1 MLRSNFERGSTR
13 WAVRRS
19 QWCAMGLTEEDFT
32 KPKIAV
38 VNSSSTL
45 SVCYIHLDEISQVV
59 QKSIR
64 EHGGLPFEIRT
75 AAPSDFVTSAGKKA
89 RYLLPSRDLIVNDI
103 EVMVEGACL
112 DGMVLL
118 SSCDKTTPAHLMA
131 AARLNI
137 PSIVVPCGYQLG
149 GNCQGRE
156 VDIEE
161 VYKAV
166 GTVATGSMTV
176 DDLECWTKVAI
187 RGPGVCAG
195 LATANSMH
203 IMAEALG
210 MAAPGTTPIRA
221 GSQKLLNATSAAG
234 GAVLRLVRDGLAPR
248 KIITAAAVRNAI
260 RVALAIGASVNVVR
274 HLAAIATEAEL
285 DIDVVGL
292 FESLGAN
299 IPQITQIKPNGP
311 DRIEALEAAGGTR
324 AVQSRLRDRLELDAL
339 TVGGCSLGA
348 VLDQPIEVDAAV
360 VRPIDNPFRPE
371 PGLVILRG
379 NLAPDGAIMK
389 ISAMPGALR
398 QFEGPARVFEDEDS
412 ALQDLAR
419 GGIRPGDV
427 VVLRMMGPVG
437 GPGTVFACSMMAALV
452 GAGLGDSVAVVTD
465 GELSGLNRGITVG
478 QVMPE
483 AACGGPL
490 AVVREGETIRIDVQR
505 RRIDL
510 AVEDLAERVRSWKP
524 PERDLRPGW
533 LAIYSEIVQPIQTG
547 AVLGRRRTGAAQT
560 SRQSSDTLLN
570 PKESES
576 VPNS

>member
-13 WAVRRS
+13 WAVRRA
-19 QWCAMGLTEEDFT
+19 QWCAMGIGEEDFF

-45 SVCYIHLDEISQVV
+45 SVCYIHLDKVSQVV
-59 QKSIR
+59 QQSIR

-149 GNCQGRE
+149 GECNGRE

-176 DDLECWTKVAI
+176 DELECWTKVAI
-187 RGPGVCAG
+187 QGPGVCAG

-203 IMAEALG
+203 MMAEAIG
-210 MAAPGTTPIRA
+210 MATSGTTPIRA
-221 GSQKLLNATSAAG
+221 GSQKLMDAVQAAG
-234 GAVLRLVRDGLAPR
+234 ATITKLIDADLTPR
-248 KIITAAAVRNAI
+248 KIITAAALRNAI
-260 RVALAIGASVNVVR
+260 RVAIAVGASVNVVR

-285 DIDVVGL
+285 DLDVVGL

-311 DRIEALEAAGGTR
+311 DRIEDLEAAGGTR
-324 AVQSRLRDRLELDAL
+324 AVQWQLSDRLELNAL
-339 TVGGCSLGA
+339 TVSGRSLGA
-348 VLDQPIEVDAAV
+348 VLGENVPVKETVIRSVN
-360 VRPIDNPFRPE
+360 NPFRKE

-389 ISAMPGALR
+389 ISALPGALR
-398 QFEGPARVFEDEDS
+398 EFEGPARVFEDEDA
-412 ALQDLAR
+412 ALEQLSKR
-419 GGIRPGDV
+419 GIHAGDV
-427 VVLRMMGPVG
+427 VVLRMMGPAG

-452 GAGLGDSVAVVTD
+452 GAGLGDRVAVVTD

-483 AACGGPL
+483 AAAGGPL
-490 AVVREGETIRIDVQR
+490 AVVREGDMIRIDVPG

-510 AVEDLAERVRSWKP
+510 KVNDLEKRVKNWTP
-524 PERDLRPGW
+524 PVRELRPGW
-533 LAIYSEIVQPIQTG
+533 LSIYSEIVQPIQKG
-547 AVLGRRRTGAAQT
+547 AVLGKRRTPSPPVQ
-560 SRQSSDTLLN
+560 
-570 PKESES
+570 P
-576 VPNS
+576 

>member
-13 WAVRRS
+13 WAVRRA
-19 QWCAMGLTEEDFT
+19 QWCAMGIKEADFE

-59 QKSIR
+59 QQSIR
-64 EHGGLPFEIRT
+64 ERGGLPFEIRT
-75 AAPSDFVTSAGKKA
+75 AAPSDFITSAGKKA

-137 PSIVVPCGYQLG
+137 PAILVACGYQLG
-149 GNCQGRE
+149 GDCGGRA

-166 GTVATGSMTV
+166 GTVATGSMPV
-176 DDLECWTKVAI
+176 NELESWTKVAI
-187 RGPGVCAG
+187 QGPGVCAG

-203 IMAEALG
+203 MMAEALG
-210 MAAPGTTPIRA
+210 MAASATTPIRA
-221 GSQKLLNATSAAG
+221 GSQKLKHAARAAG
-234 GAVLRLVRDGLAPR
+234 ETIMKLVSGNVLPR
-248 KIITAAAVRNAI
+248 QIITASAVRNAI
-260 RVALAIGASVNVVR
+260 RVAIAVGASVNVVR

-285 DIDVVGL
+285 DLDVVGL
-292 FESLGAN
+292 FESLGVD
-299 IPQITQIKPNGP
+299 IPQITQIRPNGP
-311 DRIEALEAAGGTR
+311 DRIEDLDGAGGTH
-324 AVQSRLRDRLELDAL
+324 AVQVQLRQRLELDAL
-339 TVGGCSLGA
+339 TVSGKNLAA
-348 VLDQPIEVDAAV
+348 VLQEAV
-360 VRPIDNPFRPE
+360 AIDERIVRPLGDPFRKD

-389 ISAMPGALR
+389 ISAVPGSVR
-398 QFEGPARVFEDEDS
+398 EFEGPARVFEDEDA
-412 ALQDLAR
+412 ALRELSK
-419 GGIRPGDV
+419 GGIHPGDV
-427 VVLRMMGPVG
+427 VVLRMMGPMG

-452 GAGLGDSVAVVTD
+452 GAGLGDCVAVVTD

-490 AVVREGETIRIDVQR
+490 AVVREGEAIRIDVPG

-510 AVEDLAERVRSWKP
+510 KVGDLENRVREWKP
-524 PERDLRPGW
+524 PIRQLPPGW
-533 LAIYSEIVQPIQTG
+533 LAIYSEIVQPIQQG
-547 AVLGRRRTGAAQT
+547 AVLGRRRSPDA
-560 SRQSSDTLLN
+560 SS
-570 PKESES
+570 SGS
-576 VPNS
+576 

>member
-13 WAVRRS
+13 WAVRRA
-19 QWCAMGLTEEDFT
+19 QWCAMGIKEEDFD

-45 SVCYIHLDEISQVV
+45 SVCYIHLDEISQIV

-64 EHGGLPFEIRT
+64 EHGGLAFEIRT

-89 RYLLPSRDLIVNDI
+89 RYILPSRDLIVNDI

-137 PSIVVPCGYQLG
+137 PSIDVPCGYQLG
-149 GNCQGRE
+149 GECGGRE

-166 GTVATGSMTV
+166 GTVATGRMGV
-176 DDLECWTKVAI
+176 DELECWTKVAI
-187 RGPGVCAG
+187 QGPGVCAG

-203 IMAEALG
+203 MMAEAVG
-210 MAAPGTTPIRA
+210 MAASGTTPIRA
-221 GSQKLLNATSAAG
+221 GSNRLKQAAAAAG
-234 GAVLRLVRDGLAPR
+234 EAIMKLINQDLRPR
-248 KIITAAAVRNAI
+248 QIITPSAIRNAI
-260 RVALAIGASVNVVR
+260 RVAIAVGASVNVVR
-274 HLAAIATEAEL
+274 HLAAIAAEAEL
-285 DIDVVGL
+285 DVDVVAL
-292 FESLGAN
+292 FESLGGN

-311 DRIEALEAAGGTR
+311 DRIEHLDEAGGTR
-324 AVQSRLRDRLELDAL
+324 AVQVQLRERLELETL
-339 TVGGCSLGA
+339 TVSGRTLGE
-348 VLDQPIEVDAAV
+348 VLAEPITINEKII
-360 VRPIDNPFRPE
+360 RPLTNPFRKD

-379 NLAPDGAIMK
+379 NLAPGGAIMK
-389 ISAMPGALR
+389 ISAIPGALR
-398 QFEGPARVFEDEDS
+398 EFEGPARVFEDEDD
-412 ALQDLAR
+412 ALRELGN
-419 GGIRPGDV
+419 GGIHPGDV
-427 VVLRMMGPVG
+427 VVLRMMGPRG

-483 AACGGPL
+483 AAAGGPL
-490 AVVREGETIRIDVQR
+490 AVVREGEMIRIDVAG
-505 RRIDL
+505 RRIDVK
-510 AVEDLAERVRSWKP
+510 AKDLEQRVRQWKP
-524 PERDLRPGW
+524 PARQLPPGW
-533 LAIYSEIVQPIQTG
+533 LAIYSEVVQPIEGG
-547 AVLGRRRTGAAQT
+547 AVLGKRRPH
-560 SRQSSDTLLN
+560 SS
-570 PKESES
+570 PKS
-576 VPNS
+576 

>member
-13 WAVRRS
+13 WAVRRA
-19 QWCAMGLTEEDFT
+19 QWCAMGIKEEDFD

-45 SVCYIHLDEISQVV
+45 SVCYIHLDEISQIV

-64 EHGGLPFEIRT
+64 QHGGLAFEIRT

-89 RYLLPSRDLIVNDI
+89 RYLLPSRDLIVNDV

-112 DGMVLL
+112 DGMVFL

-131 AARLNI
+131 AGRLNI
-137 PSIVVPCGYQLG
+137 PSVVVPCGYQLG
-149 GNCQGRE
+149 GECGGRE

-166 GTVATGSMTV
+166 GTVATGSMRI
-176 DDLECWTKVAI
+176 DELESWTKVAI
-187 RGPGVCAG
+187 QGPGVCAG

-210 MAAPGTTPIRA
+210 MAASGTTPIRA
-221 GSQKLLNATSAAG
+221 GSERLKTVASLAG
-234 GAVLRLVRDGLAPR
+234 DTIMRLIHEDLRPR
-248 KIITAAAVRNAI
+248 KILTASALRNAI
-260 RVALAIGASVNVVR
+260 RVAIAMGASVNVVR
-274 HLAAIATEAEL
+274 HLAAIAAEAEL
-285 DIDVVGL
+285 DLDVVGL

-311 DRIEALEAAGGTR
+311 DRIEHLDAAGGTR
-324 AVQSRLRDRLELDAL
+324 AVQAQLRERLELAAL
-339 TVGGCSLGA
+339 NVSGKTLGA
-348 VLDQPIEVDAAV
+348 VLEEPFTIDEKI
-360 VRPIDNPFRPE
+360 VRPITNPFRQE

-379 NLAPDGAIMK
+379 NLAPGGAIMK
-389 ISAMPGALR
+389 ISAVPGALR
-398 QFEGPARVFEDEDS
+398 EFEGPARVFEDEDD
-412 ALQDLAR
+412 ALRELGNGR
-419 GGIRPGDV
+419 IHPGDI
-427 VVLRMMGPVG
+427 VVLRMMGPMG

-483 AACGGPL
+483 AAAGGPL
-490 AVVREGETIRIDVQR
+490 AVVREGEMIRIDVAA
-505 RRIDL
+505 RRIDVK
-510 AVEDLAERVRSWKP
+510 AEDLEERVRGWKP
-524 PERDLRPGW
+524 PDRQIPPGW
-533 LAIYSEIVQPIQTG
+533 LAIYSQVVQPIENG
-547 AVLGRRRTGAAQT
+547 AVLGKRGVQ
-560 SRQSSDTLLN
+560 SR
-570 PKESES
+570 PKS
-576 VPNS
+576 

>member
-1 MLRSNFERGSTR
+1 
-13 WAVRRS
+13 
-19 QWCAMGLTEEDFT
+19 MGMSEEDFA

-45 SVCYIHLDEISQVV
+45 SVCYIHLDDISRDV

-64 EHGGLPFEIRT
+64 ENGGLPFEIRT

-89 RYLLPSRDLIVNDI
+89 RYILPSRDLIVNDI

-131 AARLNI
+131 AGRLNI

-149 GNCQGRE
+149 GTCRGRE

-166 GTVATGSMTV
+166 GTVSTGSMTM
-176 DDLECWTKVAI
+176 DELESWTKVAI
-187 RGPGVCAG
+187 QGPGVCAG

-203 IMAEALG
+203 VMAEALG
-210 MAAPGTTPIRA
+210 MAAAGTTPIRA
-221 GSQKLLNATSAAG
+221 GSPKLTDAARASGVTIMKLISA
-234 GAVLRLVRDGLAPR
+234 GLTPR
-248 KIITAAAVRNAI
+248 KILTPAALRNAI
-260 RVALAIGASVNVVR
+260 RVAIAIGASVNVVR
-274 HLAAIATEAEL
+274 HLAAIATETEL
-285 DIDVVGL
+285 DLDIVAL
-292 FESLGAN
+292 FESLGGN

-311 DRIEALEAAGGTR
+311 DRIEDLEAAGGTR
-324 AVQSRLRDRLELDAL
+324 AVQARLRDRLELDAM
-339 TVGGCSLGA
+339 TVGGRTLGA
-348 VLDQPIEVDAAV
+348 VLNEPIEINEAV
-360 VRPIDNPFRPE
+360 IRPVENPFRKE
-371 PGLVILRG
+371 PGLIILRG

-389 ISAMPGALR
+389 TSAVPGAFR
-398 QFEGPARVFEDEDS
+398 EFEGPARVFEDEDA
-412 ALQDLAR
+412 ALEELAR

-452 GAGLGDSVAVVTD
+452 GAGLGDQVAVVTD

-483 AACGGPL
+483 AAAGGPL
-490 AVVREGETIRIDVQR
+490 AVVREGDTIRIDVPG
-505 RRIDL
+505 RRIELKVKDL
-510 AVEDLAERVRSWKP
+510 EDRLNNWRP
-524 PERDLRPGW
+524 PERNLRPGW
-533 LAIYSEIVQPIQTG
+533 LAIYSEVVQPIQKG
-547 AVLGRRRTGAAQT
+547 AVLGRRQAPSPTKDEKKDLSQAVPVHR
-560 SRQSSDTLLN
+560 
-570 PKESES
+570 SE
-576 VPNS
+576 

>member
-19 QWCAMGLTEEDFT
+19 QWCAMGMSEEDFT

-45 SVCYIHLDEISQVV
+45 SVCYIHLDEISREV
-59 QKSIR
+59 QNSIKQR
-64 EHGGLPFEIRT
+64 GGLPFEIRT
-75 AAPSDFVTSAGKKA
+75 AAPSDFITSAGKKA

-149 GNCQGRE
+149 GNCGGRD

-166 GTVATGSMTV
+166 GTVSTGSMTV
-176 DDLECWTKVAI
+176 DDLESWTKVAI
-187 RGPGVCAG
+187 QGPGVCAG

-203 IMAEALG
+203 MMAEALG
-210 MAAPGTTPIRA
+210 MAAAGTTPIRA
-221 GSQKLLNATSAAG
+221 GSEKLMDAARKSG
-234 GAVLRLVRDGLAPR
+234 GSIMNLIEKALTPR
-248 KIITAAAVRNAI
+248 KIITASAVRNAI
-260 RVALAIGASVNVVR
+260 RVAIAIGASVNVVR

-292 FESLGAN
+292 FESLGVN
-299 IPQITQIKPNGP
+299 VPQITQIKPNGP
-311 DRIEALEAAGGTR
+311 DRIEDLEAAGGTR
-324 AVQSRLRDRLELDAL
+324 AVQVRLRERLELN
-339 TVGGCSLGA
+339 TVTVSGRSLGA
-348 VLDQPIEVDAAV
+348 VLDDPIEIDEEVIRTVD
-360 VRPIDNPFRPE
+360 RPFRQE

-389 ISAMPGALR
+389 ISAIPDALR
-398 QFEGPARVFEDEDS
+398 EFEGPARVFEDEDV
-412 ALQDLAR
+412 ALREL
-419 GGIRPGDV
+419 GKGEIHPGDV

-452 GAGLGDSVAVVTD
+452 GAGLGDRVAVVTD

-490 AVVREGETIRIDVQR
+490 AVIREGDTIRIDVSA

-510 AVEDLAERVRSWKP
+510 KVSDLEERLKNWSSPHR
-524 PERDLRPGW
+524 ELRPGW
-533 LAIYSEIVQPIQTG
+533 LAIYSEIVQPIQKG
-547 AVLGRRRTGAAQT
+547 AVLGKRHAAT
-560 SRQSSDTLLN
+560 PEVSG
-570 PKESES
+570 K
-576 VPNS
+576 

>member
-19 QWCAMGLTEEDFT
+19 QWCAMGMSEEDFT

-45 SVCYIHLDEISQVV
+45 SVCYIHLDEISREV
-59 QKSIR
+59 QESIR
-64 EHGGLPFEIRT
+64 AHGGLAFEIRT
-75 AAPSDFVTSAGKKA
+75 AAPSDFITSAGKKA

-131 AARLNI
+131 AARLNV

-149 GNCQGRE
+149 GNCGGRD

-166 GTVATGSMTV
+166 GTVSTGSMTV
-176 DDLECWTKVAI
+176 DDLESWTKVAI
-187 RGPGVCAG
+187 QGPGVCAG

-203 IMAEALG
+203 MMAEAIG
-210 MAAPGTTPIRA
+210 MAAAGTTPIRA
-221 GSQKLLNATSAAG
+221 GSEKLMDAARRSG
-234 GAVLRLVRDGLAPR
+234 GSIINLIEQALTPR
-248 KIITAAAVRNAI
+248 KIITASAVRNAI
-260 RVALAIGASVNVVR
+260 RVAIAIGASVNVVR

-292 FESLGAN
+292 FESLGVN

-311 DRIEALEAAGGTR
+311 DRIEDLEAAGGTR
-324 AVQSRLRDRLELDAL
+324 AVQARLRERLELNAI
-339 TVGGCSLGA
+339 TVSGRPLGA
-348 VLDQPIEVDAAV
+348 VLEDPITIDEEVI
-360 VRPIDNPFRPE
+360 RPVDRPFRPE

-389 ISAMPGALR
+389 ISAIPDALSE
-398 QFEGPARVFEDEDS
+398 FEGPARVFEDEDV
-412 ALQDLAR
+412 ALRELGQ
-419 GGIRPGDV
+419 GGIHPGDV

-452 GAGLGDSVAVVTD
+452 GAGLGDRVAVVTD

-490 AVVREGETIRIDVQR
+490 AVIREGDTIRIDVHA

-510 AVEDLAERVRSWKP
+510 KVSDLEERLKNWSP
-524 PERDLRPGW
+524 PQRELRPGW
-533 LAIYSEIVQPIQTG
+533 LAIYSEIVQPIQKG
-547 AVLGRRRTGAAQT
+547 AVLGRRHATATPEISG
-560 SRQSSDTLLN
+560 
-570 PKESES
+570 K
-576 VPNS
+576 